1 MSTKFTSKF
10 WIAGF
15 ILASVI
21 ALGTIYVF
29 AQEGPNT
36 AVTFSEEDELTL
48 TGTISSIDDHG
59 FVMVSGS
66 ETYYVVIPYIFDRS
80 VLDLNIGSEVTLIG
94 YIVESPMMDFSSYPT
109 IHSISINGIVI
120 DYVPQMQSRDGSC
133 GGNGGMG
140 GNGRMGGNGPN
151 YGGNRG

>member
-1 MSTKFTSKF
+1 MSTKFSSKF

-15 ILASVI
+15 ILATVI

-36 AVTFSEEDELTL
+36 TVTFSEEDEITL

-66 ETYYVVIPYIFDRS
+66 DTYYVAIPYIFDRS
-80 VLDLNIGSEVTLIG
+80 VLELSVGSEVTVTG
-94 YIVESPMMDFSSYPT
+94 NIVESPMMDFSSYPT
-109 IHSISINGIVI
+109 IHSTSINGIVI
-120 DYVPQMQSRDGSC
+120 DHEPQMQSRDGSC
-133 GGNGGMG
+133 GGNGGMNR
-140 GNGRMGGNGPN
+140 NGRMGGNGPN
-151 YGGNRG
+151 HGSNRG

>member
-80 VLDLNIGSEVTLIG
+80 VLDLNIGSEVTVIG

-120 DYVPQMQSRDGSC
+120 DHVPQMQSRDGSC